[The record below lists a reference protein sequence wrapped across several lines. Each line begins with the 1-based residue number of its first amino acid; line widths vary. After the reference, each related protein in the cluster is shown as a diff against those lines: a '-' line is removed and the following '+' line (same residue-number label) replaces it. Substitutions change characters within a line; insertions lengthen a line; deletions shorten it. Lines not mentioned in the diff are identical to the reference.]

1 MQKAAWAV
9 IFDLDGVL
17 VDSEPLQVKAFNVA
31 LAPHGIS
38 LTDEDF
44 LDLVGL
50 STEENFRVIRQRHSI
65 AESVGDLLVRK
76 NAAYQAL
83 VRSELEASAGAPA
96 LVREL
101 AARRIPIA
109 VASSSPR
116 SDVLLSLESVGL
128 LDAFGPPHVGEART
142 RSGATS
148 ERWGHRAV
156 ATADDVEHPKPAP
169 DLYLLAA
176 QWLGMPPSACVAVED
191 STTGLEAAWR
201 AGIRCVVVPNRY
213 TARQDFSRA
222 AMVLSSL
229 EQASLD
235 LLSRLA
241 SIHARRDRRS

>member
-142 RSGATS
+142 RKAATS
-148 ERWGHRAV
+148 ERLALRSPKGEVGWGHLARPDSPTPRPARACPV
-156 ATADDVEHPKPAP
+156 PRRGAP
-169 DLYLLAA
+169 FLP
-176 QWLGMPPSACVAVED
+176 GPRSD
-191 STTGLEAAWR
+191 S
-201 AGIRCVVVPNRY
+201 
-213 TARQDFSRA
+213 
-222 AMVLSSL
+222 SS
-229 EQASLD
+229 
-235 LLSRLA
+235 
-241 SIHARRDRRS
+241 